1 MNYIQLLSFWGDIG
15 KELGHIA
22 LKILFLP
29 FTLIFLLLDGVVY
42 TLVAYSYKLFELM
55 ARMNFNTI
63 YMWLQP
69 VIDRIQ
75 ALILVLVLFMVGYTL
90 ITYLIDPD
98 KVGNGA
104 TGVALLKNI
113 AIAAILLVF
122 YSTIFDL
129 LNEFTFVLIG
139 APENYN
145 YDVLDDWFDVKN
157 NNEPGLISNLI
168 FGPGGTQNEEGEEY
182 DFGRTLAVST
192 LSIFLHKK
200 GFSYYTREENSSLA
214 TIYSD
219 AMDPKKDFSLISL
232 PGVALDINFIDNDN
246 SEVGGTTVPIEYKY
260 PIISTAVGLYLV
272 YTLVTI
278 AIEIGVRAFKLII
291 LQILAPVAIITIIKD
306 GWKSKIWQNFLKTLG
321 SVYANLFI
329 RVASMYF
336 ITAFISIAWNNIN
349 DLYGNENLPN
359 GFTQYILLIL
369 IIVAGYKMAKTF
381 PQFIDQVLGTKL
393 ADNTG
398 GFGGFLKSLA
408 AGTAGLALGTGAG
421 LQAARANGLSAGATA
436 FNALRSGYQGAR
448 AGIESKGKNIAKT
461 LAGNTAQARTNAEQ
475 MKGRGGTLRSNIGYG
490 IRERTG
496 ANYAGA
502 IRTAE
507 LTSRE
512 NTRHTNAVNAANTA
526 YNAAQQR
533 TQADTT
539 RVNTTHAQN
548 MRNVR
553 DAMDNENASY
563 TSQMNTINSN
573 RTVENDRHT
582 KTMNK
587 FESDTRMHQTN
598 IAQATE
604 TMSTTD
610 SRFSFAGG
618 GSIQYGKSEDSF
630 AHTVADN
637 NSEYIRLNSEAEAA
651 RHTAL
656 TTEYKQSYKLDGS
669 VYTAEQQKADAMAHA
684 DNLKAQAE
692 AAYRQAESDARTE
705 FQSARS
711 AAVGADEAAIRQIEH
726 DKVIETRKHE
736 HNVKIIDRDQTKI
749 ETTHQTNVT
758 NIKTTEKV
766 ANDWHEQETQKI
778 NAQMQADTKA
788 HEAAVN
794 QENAVHTTNTKETDR
809 LMQRYTGK
817 KPGGN

>member
-1 MNYIQLLSFWGDIG
+1 MNYIQLLGFWADLG
-15 KELGHIA
+15 KELGNIA

-29 FTLIFLLLDGVVY
+29 FTMIFLLLDGVVY

-122 YSTIFDL
+122 YSTVFDL

-139 APENYN
+139 APEKYS
-145 YDVLDDWFDVKN
+145 YDILDEWFGVKN

-219 AMDPKKDFSLISL
+219 AMDPKKEFSLISL
-232 PGVALDINFIDNDN
+232 PGVALDINFIDTNN
-246 SEVGGTTVPIEYKY
+246 SEMGGTTVPIEYKY
-260 PIISTAVGLYLV
+260 PILSTAVGLYLV

-291 LQILAPVAIITIIKD
+291 LQILAPIAIITIIKD

-329 RVASMYF
+329 RVGSMYF
-336 ITAFISIAWNNIN
+336 VTALISIAWNNIN
-349 DLYGNENLPN
+349 DLYDDAHLTN
-359 GFTQYILLIL
+359 GFTQFILLIL
-369 IIVAGYKMAKTF
+369 IVVAGYRVAKTL
-381 PQFIDQVLGTKL
+381 PQFLDQVLGTKL

-421 LQAARANGLSAGATA
+421 LQAAHANGLSAGATA

-448 AGIESKGKNIAKT
+448 AGIENKGKNIAQT
-461 LAGNTAQARTNAEQ
+461 LAGNTAQARANAEQ

-512 NTRHTNAVNAANTA
+512 NTTHSENIANANTEYQRNQSVLSGEVA
-526 YNAAQQR
+526 RRTSAEDSRYAAR
-533 TQADTT
+533 TSRMDS
-539 RVNTTHAQN
+539 
-548 MRNVR
+548 VR
-553 DAMDNENASY
+553 STA
-563 TSQMNTINSN
+563 
-573 RTVENDRHT
+573 
-582 KTMNK
+582 
-587 FESDTRMHQTN
+587 QTN
-598 IAQATE
+598 HNARMARFDSEIRQHEQAKATAIQA
-604 TMSTTD
+604 MQSSGD
-610 SRFSFAGG
+610 SRFVDIDSGQTISF
-618 GSIQYGKSEDSF
+618 GSNADTYAQKVAANDTEYNQFKEAAEHFRLDAASATSSADRSVAIENANKAERAALE
-630 AHTVADN
+630 AHTRAIENAKTVYETAKN
-637 NSEYIRLNSEAEAA
+637 NAIA
-651 RHTAL
+651 
-656 TTEYKQSYKLDGS
+656 TE
-669 VYTAEQQKADAMAHA
+669 
-684 DNLKAQAE
+684 
-692 AAYRQAESDARTE
+692 
-705 FQSARS
+705 
-711 AAVGADEAAIRQIEH
+711 EAAIQRLQN
-726 DKVIETRKHE
+726 DKQQEEGRFNATMRNIETRQSQLDNDHQANMSNIENYRTSEEQRLTNE
-736 HNVKIIDRDQTKI
+736 HNTRIQSENTRHSEATKQYDRDM
-749 ETTHQTNVT
+749 
-758 NIKTTEKV
+758 
-766 ANDWHEQETQKI
+766 QK
-778 NAQMQADTKA
+778 
-788 HEAAVN
+788 
-794 QENAVHTTNTKETDR
+794 
-809 LMQRYTGK
+809 YTGK